1 MSYMWSVG
9 NDTTPAPGS
18 QAVTHGVRIEVTT
31 RYAPERSQPQGK
43 RWEFHY
49 TVTISNERHEPVQL
63 ISRHWI
69 ITDAANTVQE
79 VRGLGVVGR
88 QPTLGSGE
96 SFEYTSIC
104 PLGTPFGSMHGTY
117 QMVSASGERFDAAI
131 APFGLAAPYTVH

>member
-1 MSYMWSVG
+1 MGS
-9 NDTTPAPGS
+9 DQTPAAGS
-18 QAVTHGVRIEVTT
+18 QAVTNGVRIEVTT
-31 RYAPERSQPQGK
+31 RYAPERSQPQGN

-49 TVTISNERHEPVQL
+49 TVTIWNERPEAVQL

-69 ITDAANTVQE
+69 ITDAANSVQE

-88 QPTLGSGE
+88 QPTLAPGG

-104 PLGTPFGSMHGTY
+104 LLGTPFGSMHGTY

-131 APFGLAAPYTVH
+131 APFGLSGPYTVH

>member
-1 MSYMWSVG
+1 MVS
-9 NDTTPAPGS
+9 NPTPAPAS
-18 QAVTHGVRIEVTT
+18 QSVTNGVRVEVTT
-31 RYAPERSQPQGK
+31 RYAPERSQPRGN

-49 TVTISNERHEPVQL
+49 TVTISNERREAVQL

-88 QPTLGSGE
+88 QPSLEPGE

-104 PLGTPFGSMHGTY
+104 PLGTPFGSMQGTY
-117 QMVSASGERFDAAI
+117 QMVSASGERFDAEI
-131 APFGLAAPYTVH
+131 APFGFSAPYTVH

>member
-1 MSYMWSVG
+1 MAS
-9 NDTTPAPGS
+9 DPTPAS
-18 QAVTHGVRIEVTT
+18 QAVTNGIRVEVKT
-31 RYAPERSQPQGK
+31 RYAPERSQPEGN

-49 TVTISNERHEPVQL
+49 TVTISNEGAEAVQL

-88 QPTLGSGE
+88 QPTLAPGE

-104 PLGTPFGSMHGTY
+104 PLGTPFGSMQGTY
-117 QMVSASGERFDAAI
+117 QMVSASGERFDATI
-131 APFGLAAPYTVH
+131 APFGLSAPYTVH

>member
-1 MSYMWSVG
+1 MASNPPSA
-9 NDTTPAPGS
+9 PAS
-18 QAVTHGVRIEVTT
+18 RAVTNGVRVEVTT
-31 RYAPERSQPQGK
+31 RYAPEHSQPQGN

-49 TVTISNERHEPVQL
+49 TVTISNEGREAVQL

-69 ITDAANTVQE
+69 ITDAADTVQE

-88 QPTLGSGE
+88 QPTLAPGE

>member
-1 MSYMWSVG
+1 MASNPPSA
-9 NDTTPAPGS
+9 PAS
-18 QAVTHGVRIEVTT
+18 QAVTNGVRVEVTT
-31 RYAPERSQPQGK
+31 RYAPERSQPQGN

-49 TVTISNERHEPVQL
+49 TVTISNEGREAVQL

-69 ITDAANTVQE
+69 ITDATDTVQE

-88 QPTLGSGE
+88 QPTLAPGE

>member
-1 MSYMWSVG
+1 MGS
-9 NDTTPAPGS
+9 DQTPAPGS
-18 QAVTHGVRIEVTT
+18 QAVTNGVRVEVKT
-31 RYAPERSQPQGK
+31 RYAPERSQPRGN

-49 TVTISNERHEPVQL
+49 TVTISNERRETVQL

-88 QPTLGSGE
+88 QPTLAPGE

-104 PLGTPFGSMHGTY
+104 PLRTPFGSMHGTY
-117 QMVSASGERFDAAI
+117 QMVAASGERFDAAI
-131 APFGLAAPYTVH
+131 APFGLSAPYTVH

>member
-1 MSYMWSVG
+1 VTDDRSPHPPTAASE
-9 NDTTPAPGS
+9 
-18 QAVTHGVRIEVTT
+18 AVTNGVRVEVTT
-31 RYAPERSQPQGK
+31 RYAPERSQPQGN

-49 TVTISNERHEPVQL
+49 TVTISNERSEAVQL

-69 ITDAANTVQE
+69 ITDDANAIQE

-88 QPTLGSGE
+88 QPTLAPGE

-104 PLGTPFGSMHGTY
+104 PLGTPSGSMHGTY
-117 QMVSASGERFDAAI
+117 QMVSAKGERFNAAI

>member
-1 MSYMWSVG
+1 MTDDRSPHPPTAASE
-9 NDTTPAPGS
+9 
-18 QAVTHGVRIEVTT
+18 AVTNGVRVEVTT
-31 RYAPERSQPQGK
+31 RYAPERSQPQGN

-49 TVTISNERHEPVQL
+49 TVTISNERSEAVQL

-69 ITDAANTVQE
+69 ITNDANAIQE

-88 QPTLGSGE
+88 QPTLAPGE

-104 PLGTPFGSMHGTY
+104 PLGTPSGSMHGTY
-117 QMVSASGERFDAAI
+117 QMVSAKGERFNAAI

>member
-1 MSYMWSVG
+1 MTDDRSPHPPTAASE
-9 NDTTPAPGS
+9 
-18 QAVTHGVRIEVTT
+18 AVTNGVRVEVTT
-31 RYAPERSQPQGK
+31 RYAPERSQPQGN

-49 TVTISNERHEPVQL
+49 TVTISNERSEAVQL

-69 ITDAANTVQE
+69 ITDDANAIQE

-88 QPTLGSGE
+88 QPTLAPGE

-104 PLGTPFGSMHGTY
+104 PLGTPSGSMHGTY
-117 QMVSASGERFDAAI
+117 QMVSAKGERFNAAI

>member
-1 MSYMWSVG
+1 MTDDRSPHPPTAASE
-9 NDTTPAPGS
+9 
-18 QAVTHGVRIEVTT
+18 AVTNGVRVEVTT
-31 RYAPERSQPQGK
+31 RYAPERSQPQGN

-49 TVTISNERHEPVQL
+49 TVTISNERSETVQL

-69 ITDAANTVQE
+69 ITNDANAIQE

-88 QPTLGSGE
+88 QPTLAPGE

-104 PLGTPFGSMHGTY
+104 PLGTPSGSMHGTY
-117 QMVSASGERFDAAI
+117 QMVSAKGERFNAAI